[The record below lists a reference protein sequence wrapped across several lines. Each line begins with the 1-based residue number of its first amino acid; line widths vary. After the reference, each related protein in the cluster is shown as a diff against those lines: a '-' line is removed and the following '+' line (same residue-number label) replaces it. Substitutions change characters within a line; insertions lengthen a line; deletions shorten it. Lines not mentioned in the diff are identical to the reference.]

1 MAILVLLQSCRFDSV
16 EGISDKELNCN
27 LDSIT
32 FSGTILPI
40 VETHCSDPLFGS
52 CHEQGS
58 DFGDYSSYD
67 GIKAKVDNG
76 GILAR
81 AVLNRDMPP
90 EYSEGPKGLAYCDSR
105 EIQEWIKAGAPNN

>member
-1 MAILVLLQSCRFDSV
+1 MSEATDYNYFPAYLEKAAELV
-16 EGISDKELNCN
+16 GK
-27 LDSIT
+27 
-32 FSGTILPI
+32 
-40 VETHCSDPLFGS
+40 
-52 CHEQGS
+52 
-58 DFGDYSSYD
+58 DYRNYD